1 MACTRD
7 DLLAQIIELAT
18 TVAEGASHLSEQA
31 PMTGDTRISAD
42 LDWSSMEVVIL
53 ANALQEHYGRTFPF
67 IEWFQSLAREE
78 RQDLTLGEWAD
89 FIYGHL
95 QQERTPREGVR

>member
-1 MACTRD
+1 MTSTRD
-7 DLLAQIIELAT
+7 ELLAQIFELASS
-18 TVAEGASHLSEQA
+18 VAEGAAHLSAQT

-53 ANALQEHYGRTFPF
+53 ANALQERYARTFPF

-78 RQDLTLGEWAD
+78 REDLTLGEWAD
-89 FIYGHL
+89 FVYDHL
-95 QQERTPREGVR
+95 QRETTSVERAR